1 MALSLFSIMEASTMA
16 GCIILL
22 IVGIALVVKGGDWF
36 VDAASWIAEVSGIPT
51 FIIGATIV
59 SVATTLPEVL
69 VSSLS
74 AAEGSAGMAIGNAVG
89 SVNCNIALIMAISL
103 LFMPGILKRRDY
115 IAKIF
120 MLLGV
125 ISVLWALSSTSG
137 TLVWWEGLIV
147 LAFFFAFMVEN
158 LLSAK
163 RHAKLSALDEEKEE
177 MAKEG
182 VKILTAEEFEFDIQ
196 KDFNSKSI
204 MTIKRTG
211 IQFEKSTLAKNII
224 LFVIGA
230 GAIVFGAQLMCDN
243 GAKFASL
250 LGVSDDLI
258 GVTILA
264 VGTSLP
270 ELVTAITAIAKK
282 KSDLSVGNVI
292 GANIIDI
299 SLILPLCAF
308 ISAGKFGAELP
319 VSPQSLVL
327 DFPFCLAV
335 AGVALLPALIF
346 GKFKRWQGALLL
358 AGYVTYITLLVL
370 NTLGTIHIF

>member
-1 MALSLFSIMEASTMA
+1 MVLSLFSIMEASTMA

-89 SVNCNIALIMAISL
+89 SVNCNIALIMAMSL

-182 VKILTAEEFEFDIQ
+182 VRILTAEEFEFDIQ

-230 GAIVFGAQLMCDN
+230 GAIVLGAQLMCDN

-308 ISAGKFGAELP
+308 ISAGKFGTELP
-319 VSPQSLVL
+319 VSPQNLVL

-346 GKFKRWQGALLL
+346 GKFKRWQGALLI
-358 AGYVTYITLLVL
+358 AGYIAYITLLVL

>member
-89 SVNCNIALIMAISL
+89 SVNCNIALIMAMSL

-147 LAFFFAFMVEN
+147 LAFFFAFMIEN

-182 VKILTAEEFEFDIQ
+182 VRILTAEEFEFDIQ

-230 GAIVFGAQLMCDN
+230 GAIVLGAQLMCDN

-346 GKFKRWQGALLL
+346 GKFKRWQGALLI
-358 AGYVTYITLLVL
+358 AGYITYITLLVL

>member
-89 SVNCNIALIMAISL
+89 SVNCNIALIMAMSL

-243 GAKFASL
+243 GSKFASL

-346 GKFKRWQGALLL
+346 GKFKRWQGALLI
-358 AGYVTYITLLVL
+358 AGYITYITLLVL